1 VLSKGLWRKSESV
14 PLLVGG
20 VVLVIFALLSLS
32 ASQGEEAKKNL
43 VNTLFGALL
52 MAAVSFVLVR
62 SGLPWVAAL
71 LIIFFTAGRRFFA
84 SGRQARGT
92 AGRDEAP
99 PPRSRD
105 AGIMSR
111 DEAYAILGVEPGASK
126 DAILEAYKR
135 LMKKMHPDQGGSTY
149 LAQRINL
156 ARDVLVGK

>member
-1 VLSKGLWRKSESV
+1 V
-14 PLLVGG
+14 PLLIGG

-32 ASQGEEAKKNL
+32 ASQGDEARKN
-43 VNTLFGALL
+43 VANTVLGALL
-52 MAAVSFVLVR
+52 MAALSFVLIR
-62 SGLPWVAAL
+62 SGMPWVAAL
-71 LIIFFTAGRRFFA
+71 LIILFSAGRRFFWRGNREA
-84 SGRQARGT
+84 PPHGGAREGS
-92 AGRDEAP
+92 AP

-105 AGIMSR
+105 ARVMSH
-111 DEAYAILGVEPGASK
+111 DEAYAILGLEPGASR